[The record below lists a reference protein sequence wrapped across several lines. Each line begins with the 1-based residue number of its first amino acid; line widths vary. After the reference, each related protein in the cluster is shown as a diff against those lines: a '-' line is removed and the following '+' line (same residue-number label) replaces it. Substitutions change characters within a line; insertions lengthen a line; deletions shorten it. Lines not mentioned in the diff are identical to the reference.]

1 MQFVSRR
8 MGAGLSCLF
17 LLTVPLFF
25 ALPADAQPYTVLHAF
40 AGSDGQLPFAGL
52 MQAGDGNFYGTT
64 YQGGTGDAGT
74 VFKITPAGALTT
86 LHSFVGSDGS
96 APYAGLVQG
105 TDGNFYGTTH
115 SGGTSALG
123 TVFKITPG
131 GTLTTLHS
139 FAVSEGQF
147 PYAEGEGPYAGL
159 VQGSDGNFYGTAVS
173 GGTSGNG
180 TVFK

>member
-64 YQGGTGDAGT
+64 YQGGTGGAGA
-74 VFKITPAGALTT
+74 VFTITP
-86 LHSFVGSDGS
+86 S
-96 APYAGLVQG
+96 
-105 TDGNFYGTTH
+105 
-115 SGGTSALG
+115 
-123 TVFKITPG
+123 
-131 GTLTTLHS
+131 GTLTTLRS
-139 FAVSEGQF
+139 FAGSDGSRPV
-147 PYAEGEGPYAGL
+147 AGL
-159 VQGSDGNFYGTAVS
+159 MQGSDGDFYGSTVY

-180 TVFK
+180 TVFKVTPRGTLITLYSVSYTHLRAHETRHDLVCRLLLE